1 MGRLIGKVAK
11 VNPVLP
17 ANVKVTSLH
26 IFVPLRN
33 FLGVRR
39 PRPRDMSGFDACR
52 ARRPSRSRFAISSL
66 VILAVIVL
74 SGSGCTP
81 SDKKASPREKITI
94 AYTAAFDAV
103 LVHIAFAKGFFAE
116 EGLDAIPQP
125 HAFGKP
131 ALESVL
137 EGKADLAGVGD
148 TPFVFAVMNG
158 RKITTIA
165 TILTSNGNNA
175 IIARKDRGIEKPS
188 DLAGKKIGV
197 TFGTTGDFF
206 LYSFLRF
213 HGVDEKQ
220 VKRIDMDPG
229 DMAEALTTGRVDA
242 VSAWSPFQQQMRKK
256 LGTNGIVFSAGT
268 VYTEAFC
275 IAAMQDY
282 VNRAPEVVKKVV
294 RALMNAESFVNR
306 HPEESQRLVVEFT
319 KADKAI
325 LKDAW
330 DVFTFSVALD
340 QSLLVDFE
348 DQTRWVLRNRLT
360 TRRDMPNYLDFIY
373 DNALRSVNPAAVS
386 IVR

>member
-1 MGRLIGKVAK
+1 
-11 VNPVLP
+11 
-17 ANVKVTSLH
+17 
-26 IFVPLRN
+26 
-33 FLGVRR
+33 
-39 PRPRDMSGFDACR
+39 MSGFDACR

-81 SDKKASPREKITI
+81 SDKKAGPREKITI

-116 EGLDAIPQP
+116 EGLDAVPQP

-137 EGKADLAGVGD
+137 EGKADLAAVGD

-158 RKITTIA
+158 KQITTIA
-165 TILTSNGNNA
+165 TILASNRNNA
-175 IIARKDRGIEKPS
+175 IIARKDRGIAKPS
-188 DLAGKKIGV
+188 DLAGKNIGV

-213 HGVDEKQ
+213 HGIDEKQ
-220 VKRIDMDPG
+220 VRRIDMKPG
-229 DMAEALTTGRVDA
+229 DMVEALGAGKVDA
-242 VSAWSPFQQQMRKK
+242 VSAWSPFQQLIQKN
-256 LGTNGIVFSAGT
+256 LGTNGVVFSAEK
-268 VYTEAFC
+268 VYTETFC
-275 IAAMQDY
+275 IAATQEY
-282 VNRAPEVVKKVV
+282 VNRNPETIKKVL
-294 RALMNAESFVNR
+294 RTLIKAESFVNR
-306 HPEESQRLVVEFT
+306 HPEEARRLVVEFT

-325 LKDAW
+325 LRDAW

-340 QSLLVDFE
+340 QGLLVDFE
-348 DQTRWVLRNRLT
+348 EQTRWVLRNRLT
-360 TRRDMPNYLDFIY
+360 TRQDMPNYLDFIY
-373 DNALRSVNPAAVS
+373 DNALRSVKPPAVS